1 MNTIKHLAPLSISR
15 TIFAIVLFLFSCY
28 LFFSGTLFG
37 LVLLGAALKLGL
49 QEGIEIDLSEMKYR
63 RLYSLLQIRFGVWKP
78 LPDIEYVS
86 VFKTTKKTRSR
97 VITAESHNVFV
108 VYKVNLFYDRNK
120 HIEAF
125 VGAQKQEAFKVGNH
139 IATLLT
145 VEVHDAT

>member
-15 TIFAIVLFLFSCY
+15 TIFSIVLFLFSCY

-49 QEGIEIDLSEMKYR
+49 QEGIEMDLSEMKYR
-63 RLYSLLQIRFGVWKP
+63 KLYSILQIRFGAWKP
-78 LPDIEYVS
+78 IPEIEYVS
-86 VFKTTKKTRSR
+86 IFKTTKRTRSR
-97 VITAESHNVFV
+97 VITAESNNVFEV
-108 VYKVNLFYDRNK
+108 FKVNLFYDRNK

-125 VGAQKQEAFKVGNH
+125 VGEKKEAAFKVGTH
-139 IATLLT
+139 IATLFD